1 MPDTTPIMAPPG
13 RSAALAS
20 QPDTPLEGERY
31 HVYDANAAPWW
42 LSALWLAFFAF
53 AFTYLMVNLLQLG

>member
-1 MPDTTPIMAPPG
+1 MSETGPILAPPG

-31 HVYDANAAPWW
+31 HVYDANPAPWW
-42 LSALWLAFFAF
+42 LSALWLAFFTF
-53 AFTYLMVNLLQLG
+53 AFTYLLVNLLQLG

>member
-1 MPDTTPIMAPPG
+1 VPDTTPIVAPPG

-20 QPDTPLEGERY
+20 HPDTPLESERY

-42 LSALWLAFFAF
+42 VSALWLAFFVF
-53 AFTYLMVNLLQLG
+53 AFTYLVVNLLRLG